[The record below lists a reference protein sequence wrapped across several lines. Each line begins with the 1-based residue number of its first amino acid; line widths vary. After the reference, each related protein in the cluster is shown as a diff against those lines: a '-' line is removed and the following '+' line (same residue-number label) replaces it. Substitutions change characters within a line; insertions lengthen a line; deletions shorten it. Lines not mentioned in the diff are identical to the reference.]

1 MSPTPSA
8 RLALAGV
15 PLLLLAG
22 CASDPGPAASAPA
35 PAVPAAWRTAPPPA
49 PGAAAETPPWVVVL
63 GDPELEGLIAEALRH
78 NTDLRI
84 AAERVEVL
92 RAQYRLQQ
100 ADRLPGVAA
109 SGEFARGGSP
119 GPAGRVTSDSWT
131 ALLAVPAWE
140 IDLWGR
146 VRDLSRAAEA
156 RFLAAEENRRAV
168 RLSLIAEVSNGYF
181 GLLSLDQQVEI
192 ARATL
197 ASRMQSRTL
206 VEQRNLAGLASG
218 LDRRLADS
226 LVANAEQALAELVRQ
241 RMRQE
246 NALAVLVGRPPGEV
260 RRTPRALRT
269 EFPALAPVDLPSVLL
284 ARRPDVLAAERQLRA
299 AELDVAVARKLFL
312 PSLSLTGFAG
322 FVSPQFADLMEDRSR
337 TWGVEPA
344 ASLPLFDG
352 GRRRASL
359 AISEAQRR
367 IAVETYAGTV
377 RGALREVEDALADYQ
392 SYVVQR
398 AALARA
404 VVVAQQRLGLTLE
417 RYSVGASPYLDV
429 LDSFREL
436 FSAAVAQA
444 QADRAGYASVVQVY
458 RAMGGGWEPAA
469 WAGAGPGAA
478 AAEAAR

>member
-1 MSPTPSA
+1 
-8 RLALAGV
+8 
-15 PLLLLAG
+15 
-22 CASDPGPAASAPA
+22 
-35 PAVPAAWRTAPPPA
+35 
-49 PGAAAETPPWVVVL
+49 
-63 GDPELEGLIAEALRH
+63 
-78 NTDLRI
+78 
-84 AAERVEVL
+84 
-92 RAQYRLQQ
+92 
-100 ADRLPGVAA
+100 
-109 SGEFARGGSP
+109 
-119 GPAGRVTSDSWT
+119 
-131 ALLAVPAWE
+131 
-140 IDLWGR
+140 
-146 VRDLSRAAEA
+146 
-156 RFLAAEENRRAV
+156 
-168 RLSLIAEVSNGYF
+168 
-181 GLLSLDQQVEI
+181 
-192 ARATL
+192 
-197 ASRMQSRTL
+197 
-206 VEQRNLAGLASG
+206 
-218 LDRRLADS
+218 
-226 LVANAEQALAELVRQ
+226 
-241 RMRQE
+241 
-246 NALAVLVGRPPGEV
+246 
-260 RRTPRALRT
+260 
-269 EFPALAPVDLPSVLL
+269 
-284 ARRPDVLAAERQLRA
+284 
-299 AELDVAVARKLFL
+299 
-312 PSLSLTGFAG
+312 
-322 FVSPQFADLMEDRSR
+322 MEDRSR